1 MRILLSRIMSFFDY
15 DGKFEEVPYPG
26 KGYRPQEK
34 PRATFAAMVTRLD
47 RDVQRVIDL
56 LADKG
61 VLDNTIIIFTSDNGT
76 HKEGGHDPRYF
87 DSNGPFRGMKRDL
100 YEGGI
105 RTPFYCEMAGSD
117 SCRKCFFPG
126 FCFLGFYADN
136 V

>member
-1 MRILLSRIMSFFDY
+1 MVSLKKYLIQ
-15 DGKFEEVPYPG
+15 GKDIVRR
-26 KGYRPQEK
+26 KK

-87 DSNGPFRGMKRDL
+87 DSNGPFRG
-100 YEGGI
+100 
-105 RTPFYCEMAGSD
+105 
-117 SCRKCFFPG
+117 
-126 FCFLGFYADN
+126 
-136 V
+136 

>member
-1 MRILLSRIMSFFDY
+1 MMVSLKKYLIQERISSA
-15 DGKFEEVPYPG
+15 G
-26 KGYRPQEK
+26 K

-87 DSNGPFRGMKRDL
+87 DSNGPFRG
-100 YEGGI
+100 
-105 RTPFYCEMAGSD
+105 
-117 SCRKCFFPG
+117 
-126 FCFLGFYADN
+126 
-136 V
+136 